1 MLSSNSGFTT
11 FLIISN
17 LILVVGLVTSWIKV
31 IKSSKEDPR
40 LSKGLQLLQS
50 KISVLEDLS
59 DRTQSQTQKLNL
71 QLDQKTK
78 EVKEL
83 TDLLD
88 QKMSELKALAEA
100 AKEAHKEAPT
110 ASPSILT
117 KTPTVMP
124 EPVIETA
131 VNHHTGVSPSTPH
144 TTPTTRQENEKYA
157 LAAEMLRA
165 GYSALQVVRELN
177 LTVGEVH
184 FISKIQAD
192 AVGAI
197 TAAPIPADHSAS
209 TFSAQIQKHLSQQTK
224 AINHNKNFE
233 EPVLRP
239 APRPSPQQAE
249 RQAAVAATP
258 APRIQTSTSPQGKEV
273 RPFVF
278 KRVDTI

>member
-1 MLSSNSGFTT
+1 MLSSNGGFTT

-59 DRTQSQTQKLNL
+59 DRTHSQTQKLNL

-88 QKMSELKALAEA
+88 QKMIELKALAEA
-100 AKEAHKEAPT
+100 AKEAQTKSPEVSAALPIT
-110 ASPSILT
+110 ATLP
-117 KTPTVMP
+117 M
-124 EPVIETA
+124 IETTVVQHSISSA
-131 VNHHTGVSPSTPH
+131 PIPQTAPV
-144 TTPTTRQENEKYA
+144 TRQENEKYA

-192 AVGAI
+192 SSGAV
-197 TAAPIPADHSAS
+197 TAAPNQVDYSAA

-224 AINHNKNFE
+224 TINHNKNFE
-233 EPVLRP
+233 ELTENSS
-239 APRPSPQQAE
+239 PRLTPKQTE

-258 APRIQTSTSPQGKEV
+258 APRIQTSTSQQGKEV
-273 RPFVF
+273 RPFIF
-278 KRVDTI
+278 KRVDY